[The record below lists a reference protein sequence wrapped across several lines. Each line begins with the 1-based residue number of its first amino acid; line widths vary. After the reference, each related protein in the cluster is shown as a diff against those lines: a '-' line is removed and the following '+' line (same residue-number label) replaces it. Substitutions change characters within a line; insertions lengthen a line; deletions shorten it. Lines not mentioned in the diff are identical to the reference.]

1 MISRQQYLVS
11 LERMAAASESLFALV
26 PADKLAWAPREGMLT
41 CGQQMIHAAGALAE
55 YANGIAAGKW
65 MFGSLQEILTKNHET
80 PSVSAAVAT
89 RVMRRSFQTLRTVL
103 ESLSEKD
110 LESEVFAPQ
119 FGREI
124 PRWQLIVLC
133 MEHHL
138 NHKAE
143 LFLYLRLL
151 GIPVGTKE
159 LYFGNAS

>member
-1 MISRQQYLVS
+1 MISRQQYLTS
-11 LERMAAASESLFALV
+11 LERMAAASETLFSLV
-26 PADKLAWAPREGMLT
+26 PENKLAWAPQEGMLT
-41 CGQQMIHAAGALAE
+41 CGQQMIHTAGALAE
-55 YANGIAAGKW
+55 YANGIAGGKW
-65 MFGSLQEILTKNHET
+65 TFGSLQEILTKNHET

-110 LESEVFAPQ
+110 LESVVFAPQ
-119 FGREI
+119 FGREV

-151 GIPVGTKE
+151 GIAVGTKE
-159 LYFGNAS
+159 LYFGTAG